1 MSRRTRKSARPKRWL
16 WVLGAVVGATA
27 AYFVVLRMR
36 ADSALPI
43 PGRGSERATPS
54 PAPKEEIR
62 NSERDALDRVL
73 RERSRGH

>member
-1 MSRRTRKSARPKRWL
+1 MSRRKRKSATRRRWL
-16 WVLGAVVGATA
+16 WVLGTVVGATA
-27 AYFVVLRMR
+27 AYLVALRLR

-43 PGRGSERATPS
+43 PGQVSERAAPS

-73 RERSRGH
+73 RERSRAH

>member
-1 MSRRTRKSARPKRWL
+1 MSRRKRKSATRRRWV
-16 WVLGAVVGATA
+16 WVLGAVVGVTA
-27 AYFVVLRMR
+27 AYFVALRMR

-43 PGRGSERATPS
+43 PGRGPERAAPS

>member
-1 MSRRTRKSARPKRWL
+1 MSRRKRKSATRRRWV
-16 WVLGAVVGATA
+16 WVLGAVVGVTA
-27 AYFVVLRMR
+27 AYFVALRMR

-43 PGRGSERATPS
+43 PGRGPERAALS

>member
-1 MSRRTRKSARPKRWL
+1 
-16 WVLGAVVGATA
+16 VLGAVVGVTA
-27 AYFVVLRMR
+27 AYFVALRMR

-43 PGRGSERATPS
+43 PGQASERAAPS